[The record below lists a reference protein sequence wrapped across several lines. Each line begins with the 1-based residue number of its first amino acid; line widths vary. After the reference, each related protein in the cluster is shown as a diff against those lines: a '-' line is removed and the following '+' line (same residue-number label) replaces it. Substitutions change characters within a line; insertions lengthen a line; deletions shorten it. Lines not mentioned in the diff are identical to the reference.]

1 MIFKQCFTHVK
12 EKKYLKYVTI
22 KYEYFARLVFLK
34 IYDAWN
40 LPFNDGQSFLW
51 TENQP
56 IRSRF
61 VYFLCI
67 CFSPEKWPL
76 NARFG
81 STFVYWLIYFGISRI
96 SFLAQAAG
104 SDSCCL
110 WIRFWICLPSAKIN
124 CVNGKAW
131 GRKFHPPEDR
141 PIIGRFEHVRA
152 QIGDI
157 ES

>member
-1 MIFKQCFTHVK
+1 MLPSSMNISLDLFFSKFMMPEICLLMTVK
-12 EKKYLKYVTI
+12 
-22 KYEYFARLVFLK
+22 
-34 IYDAWN
+34 
-40 LPFNDGQSFLW
+40 SFLW

-61 VYFLCI
+61 LYFLCI

-110 WIRFWICLPSAKIN
+110 WIRF
-124 CVNGKAW
+124 
-131 GRKFHPPEDR
+131 
-141 PIIGRFEHVRA
+141 
-152 QIGDI
+152 
-157 ES
+157 